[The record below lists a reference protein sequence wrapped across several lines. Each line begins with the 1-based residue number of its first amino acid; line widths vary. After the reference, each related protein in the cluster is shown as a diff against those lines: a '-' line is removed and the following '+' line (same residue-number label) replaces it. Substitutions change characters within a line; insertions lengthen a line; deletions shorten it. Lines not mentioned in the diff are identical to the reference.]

1 MPLFKF
7 KVSDAEGK
15 ISELLIEGDNQT
27 DASRRIQRRGLMP
40 LDFLGQGATASG
52 GKTAKFSVVEFTDRL
67 VPLLEANIS
76 LDRALGIMGDDRE
89 NASIGELS
97 TELRRGLHEGR
108 KLSDLIKERGR
119 MFPPLYS
126 GIVEAGE
133 EAGALAQVMAQLRN
147 FLMEADELRSFLISA
162 SIYPA
167 FIATAGVLMLAFILG
182 VIIPKFARSM
192 AGAGIQSTATTILLG
207 LSGALQSY
215 WWIILV
221 FIALLLF
228 LGLRLRNPASPVR
241 RIYDE
246 WILKTPLA
254 GRLVMY
260 SNISRLARTM
270 AILMRSGVHLLDTV
284 SIASRVVQNNT
295 IRESIAGLSGD
306 LRQGQKLSAALSQ
319 SKYIPGLMLKMIA
332 VGEETGS
339 VDTMLDRVADRYESD
354 MRKLVKR
361 LLSFFEP
368 AVIVVLGLCVGFIV
382 VLMFLAIMDM
392 QNIAR

>member
-7 KVSDAEGK
+7 KVSDADGK

-27 DASRRIQRRGLMP
+27 DAARRIQRRGLMP
-40 LDFLGQGATASG
+40 LDFLGQGATASSE
-52 GKTAKFSVVEFTDRL
+52 KAAKFSVVEFTDRL

-76 LDRALGIMGDDRE
+76 LDRALGILGDDRE
-89 NASIGELS
+89 NAAIGGLA

-133 EAGALAQVMAQLRN
+133 EAGALAQVMAQLRT

-215 WWIILV
+215 WWVILV
-221 FIALLLF
+221 VIALLVF
-228 LGLRLRNPASPVR
+228 LILQLRNPGSPIR
-241 RIYDE
+241 TTYDN

-284 SIASRVVQNNT
+284 SIASRVVQNST

-306 LRQGQKLSAALSQ
+306 LRQGQKLSAALAQ
-319 SKYIPGLMLKMIA
+319 SKYIPPLMLKMIA

-354 MRKLVKR
+354 MRKSVKR

-392 QNIAR
+392 QSTL